1 MDLAMIINVGAG
13 THLCE
18 KTITEL
24 KNFCSVCSNL
34 QAWDNS
40 VKRPKNP

>member
-24 KNFCSVCSNL
+24 KHFGSVCSNL

-40 VKRPKNP
+40 VKRPKNL